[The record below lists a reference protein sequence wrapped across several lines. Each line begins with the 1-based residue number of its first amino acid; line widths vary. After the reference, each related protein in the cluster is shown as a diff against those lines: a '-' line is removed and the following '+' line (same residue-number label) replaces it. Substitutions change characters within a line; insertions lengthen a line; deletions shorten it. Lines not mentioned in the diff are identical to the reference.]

1 MRKQTFINYVLLSS
15 IALFFL
21 IQGVPLL
28 PAQYGSNSGSTSPM
42 YNPTTETT
50 VSGVVEEVQEV
61 SGTRGWHGIHLQL
74 KTADEVLDVHIGP
87 SWFLAQ
93 KKFEISKGAQV
104 EVTGSKL
111 RLDNVDTLIARMIKK
126 GDSELTLRNRQGI
139 PAWSRGQ
146 RP

>member
-1 MRKQTFINYVLLSS
+1 MRKQTLVNYVLLSA
-15 IALFFL
+15 IAFFFL

-28 PAQYGSNSGSTSPM
+28 PAQYRSNSGRTPPM
-42 YNPTTETT
+42 YDPTTDTT
-50 VSGVVEEVQEV
+50 VSGVVEEVQEI

-74 KTADEVLDVHIGP
+74 KTADEVLDVHVGP

-93 KKFEISKGAQV
+93 KKFEISKGDQV

-111 RLDNVDTLIARMIKK
+111 RLDNVDTLIARAIKK
-126 GDSELTLRNRQGI
+126 GDSELTLRYRQGI
-139 PAWSRGQ
+139 PAWSRRQ

>member
-1 MRKQTFINYVLLSS
+1 MRKQTLVNYVLLSS
-15 IALFFL
+15 IAIFFL
-21 IQGVPLL
+21 IQAAPLL
-28 PAQYGSNSGSTSPM
+28 RAQYRSNSGRTSPM
-42 YNPTTETT
+42 YDPATETT

-93 KKFEISKGAQV
+93 KKFEISKGDQV

-111 RLDNVDTLIARMIKK
+111 RLDNVDTLIARTIKK

-139 PAWSRGQ
+139 PAWSHGR